1 MHATMRMVQR
11 LLGKSRIHNARGSG
25 RHDDIFICHVR
36 QPSISTMHVER
47 GRRISWQPTG
57 VSEASPP
64 YRLMWINSLPPSR
77 ICSPPPPPKTDS
89 FSPLRAWLQ
98 HPRTSWHRPWPPER
112 AVGTVIIQSL
122 KAPLHP
128 RCRISPMLLTPPP
141 QNTHLRW
148 RLCLCLL
155 LWRLQVLL
163 CLGAQQRLHLGLQHC
178 AHRSTLGPP
187 GRRGGE
193 KGGSTSASNTRGGN
207 RGGERPK

>member
-77 ICSPPPPPKTDS
+77 ICSPPPPPEDG
-89 FSPLRAWLQ
+89 L
-98 HPRTSWHRPWPPER
+98 
-112 AVGTVIIQSL
+112 
-122 KAPLHP
+122 
-128 RCRISPMLLTPPP
+128 LLTS
-141 QNTHLRW
+141 
-148 RLCLCLL
+148 
-155 LWRLQVLL
+155 
-163 CLGAQQRLHLGLQHC
+163 AGL
-178 AHRSTLGPP
+178 AA
-187 GRRGGE
+187 
-193 KGGSTSASNTRGGN
+193 ASSDFLASSLAS
-207 RGGERPK
+207 